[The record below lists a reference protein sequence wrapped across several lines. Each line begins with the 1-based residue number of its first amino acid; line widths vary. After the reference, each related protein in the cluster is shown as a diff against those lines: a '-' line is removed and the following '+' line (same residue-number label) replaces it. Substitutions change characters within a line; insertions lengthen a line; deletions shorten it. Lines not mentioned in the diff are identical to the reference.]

1 MTSAKWRPFCLLLN
15 VLLKHMEVTSNWI
28 GCVYTKEFQVI
39 RIIVMWFTE
48 KSIETESIKMR
59 VFHQND

>member
-1 MTSAKWRPFCLLLN
+1 MTSAKRRPFCLPLN
-15 VLLKHMEVTSNWI
+15 VLLRHKEVTSNWI

-48 KSIETESIKMR
+48 NSIETESIKMR